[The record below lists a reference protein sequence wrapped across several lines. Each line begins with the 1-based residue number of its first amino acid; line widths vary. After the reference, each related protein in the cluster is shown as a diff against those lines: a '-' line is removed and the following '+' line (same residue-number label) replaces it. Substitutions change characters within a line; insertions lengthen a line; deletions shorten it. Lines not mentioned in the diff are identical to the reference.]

1 MPRRETIN
9 PYERLYGML
18 LLGESSRE
26 ILCSRLQIAYDQQLF
41 DQASLDH
48 LSLELNK
55 VSEAHRHT
63 NFPAETAEDVLRRHF
78 PAAQPVEV
86 LLAVAREPR
95 VNDHRRKLLEYG
107 ALRALPERIPEFSE
121 AEEVV
126 HLEYEEE
133 WLEGDEQGNGSDLAH
148 ETLFEDEDH
157 EQFGEIPLS
166 LGPDISFLDLGDIEQ
181 GAPEGVLDDFRV
193 DQMFYPHYGFR
204 G

>member
-1 MPRRETIN
+1 MLQRETIN

-18 LLGESSRE
+18 LLGESSWE
-26 ILCSRLQIAYDQQLF
+26 IQCSRLPIAYDQQLF

-55 VSEAHRHT
+55 VSEAPRHT
-63 NFPAETAEDVLRRHF
+63 NFPTEIAEDMLRWHF
-78 PAAQPVEV
+78 LAAQPVEV
-86 LLAVAREPR
+86 LLGVSREPR

-107 ALRALPERIPEFSE
+107 TLRALPERIPEFSG

-133 WLEGDEQGNGSDLAH
+133 WLEGDEQGNGSDIVH

-157 EQFGEIPLS
+157 EQFGKIPLS
-166 LGPDISFLDLGDIEQ
+166 QGPDIVILDLGDMEH
-181 GAPEGVLDDFRV
+181 GALEGVSDDFHV
-193 DQMFYPHYGFR
+193 DQMFYLHYGFH